1 MAGLPVETDPNTGQ
15 TNVLDTQYVMRSQG
29 TTAQNM
35 AGPAMSEGATSV
47 GNSSAVVA
55 PGTANPQDVSGR
67 PGYLAGSEPGGNP
80 SDVLVPGGQY
90 NTDNNVQDVSAPAG
104 TAGGGTYYP
113 NQSGA
118 DAVPNPMIAKGWTIQ
133 NSSGGVNEDDPNI
146 SVVVNP
152 EYTAAHDATVTN
164 LFTPTIA
171 GGTSPYTVTVVEVDG
186 ATTSTLPT
194 GFTLT
199 SASTGEISLTTAS
212 TAGTYTLGF
221 RVTDSAS
228 PANHADYEV
237 TVVLS

>member
-29 TTAQNM
+29 TTAQNW
-35 AGPAMSEGATSV
+35 AGPVMSEGATSV

-67 PGYLAGSEPGGNP
+67 PGYLAGGEPGGNP
-80 SDVLVPGGQY
+80 SDTLVPGGQY
-90 NTDNNVQDVSAPAG
+90 NTDNQVQLIGSPAG

-113 NQSGA
+113 NQAGA
-118 DAVPNPMIAKGWTIQ
+118 DAVKNPMTASGWTVQ
-133 NSSGGVNEDDPNI
+133 ANADEDVTAI
-146 SVVVNP
+146 SVAVDP
-152 EYTAAHDATVTN
+152 AYTAAHDATVTN

-186 ATTSTLPT
+186 QTTSTLPA

-199 SASTGEISLTTAS
+199 SASTGEISLTTS
-212 TAGTYTLGF
+212 TTAGTYTLGF

-228 PANHADYEV
+228 PANHVDYEV